1 MEISK
6 QNLLML
12 LCDAYTYHTSLVLD
26 RNRKKYKNKK
36 LKNRNDELIK
46 YHDFKRYE
54 INRLIQE
61 IKENDN
67 ISIKNDYN

>member
-46 YHDFKRYE
+46 FHNFKLYE
-54 INRLIQE
+54 IDRLITE
-61 IKENDN
+61 IKENDKIN
-67 ISIKNDYN
+67 IKNDYK